1 MVERILE
8 EEENGSSSNTP
19 AATVAGAAT
28 NAITSTNNNANIN
41 GSAVSGSDSGVGGG
55 GTFSTDT
62 DNSSSQSGGH
72 NEITRYSSEDVSGN
86 ESSEAPKMTE
96 IERQAELNRHKEE
109 MQKKRRKKKRTSSSL
124 HSSTF
129 QELYKLTG
137 EILGEG
143 AYASVQTCVNI
154 YTDLEYAVK
163 VIDKIP
169 GHARARVFREV
180 ETFHHCQGH
189 PGILQLIEFFED
201 DEKFYLVFEKI
212 NGGPLLRRIQE
223 QICFSEHEAAQIIKE
238 IASGLDFLHKKG
250 IAHRDLKPENILC
263 VNPEKLCP
271 IKICDFDLGS
281 GIKFTTDV
289 SSPSATPQLLTPV
302 GSAEFMAPEV
312 VDLFVGEA
320 NYYDKR
326 CDLWSL
332 GVIAYILLCG
342 YPPFSGN
349 CEQDCGWNRGEN
361 CRTCQELLFESIQEG
376 RFCFPDAEWTDVSEE
391 AKDLIRGLLV
401 KEAPKRLSAAA
412 VLHHPWIKF
421 SEEENPADSKKME
434 NRRKALRTPG
444 NIRRNQSAREISQFA
459 ESAMAVKRVI
469 LQHFSMRY
477 DYMKERPNIYQPSQ
491 IQLETHNGGADNNS
505 PPVFIKPP
513 PPRSRSMNNTLSV
526 SNNRSVYGGRNSNL
540 YATRQ
545 SSRFGSIN
553 GSGGGKSSSI
563 FQSGASSFKT
573 LNVHEEDDDD
583 EEALEAFGRLDEDE
597 EWAHVGERHVGEFNA
612 HDDEEE
618 MGRRRHFLEDAE
630 DGSDV
635 ESCHYH
641 WRDLDNVNEEFEGED
656 METRSSDNYT
666 PHDFDDYNR
675 RPRYYVDGDQDEE
688 LYMGGDMEQEHN
700 RYRHGDYGD
709 NAITSDAE
717 DSSCVGGDDKR
728 SKTTL
733 LQGAMQT
740 KEGERSAGAESAL
753 ELNYNRLHNE
763 RKDADADDDDE
774 EWKGRRVKEER
785 MFENNAY
792 VNVDHDKVKV
802 NANDDE
808 DDDDENNLFER
819 PDVDESVF
827 KYKQENIEK
836 LKQQQQNEF
845 ANETKLNF
853 NANSNGK
860 AKFKTYYNIQDNNIE
875 SKNVDN
881 DNNCN
886 VNRSSSGA
894 GSNKAKDLL
903 LAAEQCQLPISD
915 INNITIANSNRETKT
930 TTDAGA
936 EHTTKTTLTTNDNSR
951 YASKAETEA
960 NKANIYNQIDGGGDN
975 IKTTT
980 TNENANLLA
989 SISDLKETLP
999 EFNETANIVV
1009 ATSVNGAAF
1018 ETAAVND
1025 NDKRIAGKRE
1035 QPSATQSDD
1044 VNENI
1049 FDSRAPV
1056 SARGKHQTLQD
1067 KEAAVDANA
1076 VVPAASTTS
1085 AATTM
1090 RTTFGNQQQHTQ
1102 KQQQVQQQKQ
1112 PQKQNQKQ
1120 QQQQQQPQKQNKKQ
1134 QQQLQQ
1140 TQKQQTLLKTKR
1152 SPCANKA
1159 QRNVCFALG
1168 SAGARGVGG
1177 GGVDDDYDAYQNNN
1191 YDAELED
1198 DADEDDDA
1206 AVYGRPR
1213 SHSTNNANAAG
1224 YTRRQQQQQYNNKH
1238 RRYSQ
1243 PAAGNNANNSK
1254 QQQTSGQTA
1263 ENWRS
1268 RGGILINGA
1277 SSGDGVAAN
1286 NYRTK
1291 YRSPGVHSPGWNAA
1305 GQQRSSGNGGYYYNA
1320 RSTSGNSYN
1329 NSHVS
1334 VSGASPP
1341 SDDSG
1346 SGSSGA
1352 IHNWRNDCIYTGARN
1367 CGMQQHRSY
1376 QHPTQPRYSP
1386 TQEGGVGGGGGSGYG
1401 AIMRA
1406 QVLRSNQHQPR
1417 IGSGRF
1423 THSPTGGMY
1432 LQQQSRGGG
1441 DSVGNGFVLGGSSG
1455 SPPSP
1460 GTLGI
1465 GLSPP
1470 SESLLMQ
1477 RRMRL
1482 AAGAGQH
1489 LGSEYCQSATASG

>member
-1 MVERILE
+1 M
-8 EEENGSSSNTP
+8 T
-19 AATVAGAAT
+19 
-28 NAITSTNNNANIN
+28 
-41 GSAVSGSDSGVGGG
+41 
-55 GTFSTDT
+55 
-62 DNSSSQSGGH
+62 GGH

-263 VNPEKLCP
+263 VFPDKLCP

-349 CEQDCGWNRGEN
+349 CEKDCGWNRGEN

-376 RFCFPDAEWTDVSEE
+376 RFCFPEAEWRDVSEE

-401 KEAPKRLSAAA
+401 KEAPKRLSAEA
-412 VLHHPWIKF
+412 VLNHPWIKF
-421 SEEENPADSKKME
+421 SEEENPSDSKKME

-491 IQLETHNGGADNNS
+491 MQLDNDNADANN
-505 PPVFIKPP
+505 PPLIFKKPP

-526 SNNRSVYGGRNSNL
+526 SNNRSIYGGRNSNL
-540 YATRQ
+540 YATRH
-545 SSRFGSIN
+545 SNRLGSIN
-553 GSGGGKSSSI
+553 GIGGGGKSSSI
-563 FQSGASSFKT
+563 YQPGSATFKT
-573 LNVHEEDDDD
+573 LNVHEEDIDD

-597 EWAHVGERHVGEFNA
+597 EWAHPSEHRNRYDDTEENEEDREIRRLHLENNVEDESDYEDYPHHWREMDDEDEEFGVLGELENDVKEAPSTYEPHGEF
-612 HDDEEE
+612 
-618 MGRRRHFLEDAE
+618 
-630 DGSDV
+630 
-635 ESCHYH
+635 
-641 WRDLDNVNEEFEGED
+641 GEC
-656 METRSSDNYT
+656 SDNYT
-666 PHDFDDYNR
+666 PHDYDDYNNK
-675 RPRYYVDGDQDEE
+675 RPKYYLDDDEE
-688 LYMGGDMEQEHN
+688 LEIEMEASD

-709 NAITSDAE
+709 NAITSDDAE
-717 DSSCVGGDDKR
+717 DSSCVRGDDKC

-733 LQGAMQT
+733 LQGAMQI
-740 KEGERSAGAESAL
+740 KEGEKSAGAAGSNAS
-753 ELNYNRLHNE
+753 ELSFNKLHINDSKDTNE
-763 RKDADADDDDE
+763 NNEWKWRVKQERMSENNDYINVDHNKVKINDKDDDE
-774 EWKGRRVKEER
+774 SNSLGRG
-785 MFENNAY
+785 
-792 VNVDHDKVKV
+792 
-802 NANDDE
+802 AND
-808 DDDDENNLFER
+808 L
-819 PDVDESVF
+819 DESVF
-827 KYKQENIEK
+827 NLEQENIEK
-836 LKQQQQNEF
+836 QNKQQQQQQQQQQNNF
-845 ANETKLNF
+845 ANESKLNF
-853 NANSNGK
+853 GENSNT
-860 AKFKTYYNIQDNNIE
+860 KFKTYYNTEDNKIE
-875 SKNVDN
+875 RKNVDN
-881 DNNCN
+881 DDNSKK
-886 VNRSSSGA
+886 VYRSSSSSSNGNT
-894 GSNKAKDLL
+894 GDNGNKANDLL
-903 LAAEQCQLPISD
+903 LDAEQKQLPVSD
-915 INNITIANSNRETKT
+915 INNVTITNLNT
-930 TTDAGA
+930 TT
-936 EHTTKTTLTTNDNSR
+936 TTTTTAVNANKTTLTTNDNNS
-951 YASKAETEA
+951 YVSNVETNAKNANTNIIEA
-960 NKANIYNQIDGGGDN
+960 GNVAITK
-975 IKTTT
+975 
-980 TNENANLLA
+980 ENANLLA

-999 EFNETANIVV
+999 EFNETANIV
-1009 ATSVNGAAF
+1009 AANTSGEYAS
-1018 ETAAVND
+1018 ETAAVNA
-1025 NDKRIAGKRE
+1025 KMGKSTERK
-1035 QPSATQSDD
+1035 QWVA
-1044 VNENI
+1044 
-1049 FDSRAPV
+1049 AKK
-1056 SARGKHQTLQD
+1056 GKGGSGGAEKGVGQN
-1067 KEAAVDANA
+1067 AAA
-1076 VVPAASTTS
+1076 
-1085 AATTM
+1085 TM
-1090 RTTFGNQQQHTQ
+1090 RTTFGNQQQ
-1102 KQQQVQQQKQ
+1102 QQQH
-1112 PQKQNQKQ
+1112 Q
-1120 QQQQQQPQKQNKKQ
+1120 QQQQQQQKEQQTHKQLKQ
-1134 QQQLQQ
+1134 QQQKQSQKPHQKQHQHQQ
-1140 TQKQQTLLKTKR
+1140 QQQHQQKQQHTAQAQKQQILVKNKR
-1152 SPCANKA
+1152 SPRANKTP
-1159 QRNVCFALG
+1159 RTVCFALG
-1168 SAGARGVGG
+1168 NTNARN
-1177 GGVDDDYDAYQNNN
+1177 DDDYDAYQNNN

-1198 DADEDDDA
+1198 DADEEDV
-1206 AVYGRPR
+1206 VYGRPR
-1213 SHSTNNANAAG
+1213 SHSNNTNATG
-1224 YTRRQQQQQYNNKH
+1224 YGRRQQQYNNH

-1243 PAAGNNANNSK
+1243 PLSTGINGNK
-1254 QQQTSGQTA
+1254 QQQQQQPGGQKT

-1268 RGGILINGA
+1268 RGGILINGGNNGGGE
-1277 SSGDGVAAN
+1277 SSNGGSNTVSAAVAAN
-1286 NYRTK
+1286 NYRNK
-1291 YRSPGVHSPGWNAA
+1291 YRSQGGNSSGAWNAGGGGAVGSA
-1305 GQQRSSGNGGYYYNA
+1305 GQRNGGSGPISYYYNT
-1320 RSTSGNSYN
+1320 RSGAGSG
-1329 NSHVS
+1329 SHVG

-1346 SGSSGA
+1346 SGGSSGGP
-1352 IHNWRNDCIYTGARN
+1352 IHNWRNDCVYTGVRS
-1367 CGMQQHRSY
+1367 CGMQQRRSY
-1376 QHPTQPRYSP
+1376 QHPSQPRYSP
-1386 TQEGGVGGGGGSGYG
+1386 TQDAGYGSWGGNGGSG
-1401 AIMRA
+1401 AAATIMRA
-1406 QVLRSNQHQPR
+1406 QIFSSNQQQPR

-1423 THSPTGGMY
+1423 THSPNGSMFV
-1432 LQQQSRGGG
+1432 QQSRGSGG
-1441 DSVGNGFVLGGSSG
+1441 IYGGINGGYGGGGIVSG

-1460 GTLGI
+1460 GI

-1470 SESLLMQ
+1470 SESILMQ
-1477 RRMRL
+1477 RRMRVT
-1482 AAGAGQH
+1482 GAGQQH
-1489 LGSEYCQSATASG
+1489 RNNDFGVVGDFCQSATANG